1 MSVEFFNYA
10 SATLLAVVGLL
21 VLGNI
26 WVLAALRRRYLRL
39 AEIERA
45 FAVEATVLRS
55 MLMASLN
62 DVQTSA
68 SALKAEAQVG
78 NGGGD
83 VVH

>member
-1 MSVEFFNYA
+1 MSVEFFHDAAA
-10 SATLLAVVGLL
+10 SLLAVVSLL
-21 VLGNI
+21 VIGHI

-45 FAVEATVLRS
+45 FAVEATVLRAI
-55 MLMASLN
+55 LMASLN
-62 DVQTSA
+62 DVQASA
-68 SALKAEAQVG
+68 AALKAEVQVG